1 MEVLSNIFFEEP
13 DGEIYY
19 DILNSQGKEW
29 LIGSKDIRTAFE
41 IYQPTAIKGKILK
54 SFFPCIC
61 RFPFVYS
68 RLHIKKKKLKL
79 QPEIEHIL
87 QRTFGNDVSIS
98 CFGGTPCVHQKAVI
112 QIYRNLKILGYCKV
126 ARSQDVGYLFDKECE
141 NLNYLR
147 EKSVDSIPEVLFRC
161 DLDDLKLFCQ
171 SSVKDKSGQTIDRMT
186 EKHWLFLA
194 NLYNKTR
201 TVIKFE
207 ETDYYALLKRVKK
220 NAVVLKETDLEIV
233 QRACEL
239 ISKKYNNSTVEFG
252 FYHGD
257 FTPWNTVIENGK
269 IKVFDF
275 EYASFAIQGIDG
287 YPVDIEV
294 KMLEGQP
301 VISIIGLGDQ
311 AVKEAAERIQ
321 AAIDESGYVFP
332 KKRVIIS
339 LAPSDKKK
347 SGSHFDL
354 AMAVGVL
361 CQNGDIGVKNLKE
374 WDQNKL
380 DAEFDYIIN
389 RDKATAPEEKV
400 RVFELLS
407 LDEKDIEEGY
417 PGFLEKAYNG
427 EIKLEDYEN
436 LLYNRC
442 WARKYRITLPDIE
455 WEKIHE
461 GVNKQIKKMVE
472 MGENQPYSRRTI
484 FEEDK
489 EYFLPEE
496 WKVHETIKNFLD
508 ENILMFEKNK
518 TLYINLMR
526 KEPLRGL
533 TEMQNKR
540 FNKFDIDMAEA
551 TSEGFEK
558 IPNEDKED
566 FVVYFKKMWQFNISV
581 SDYKAELSKD
591 GFPHLRESLIQFQ
604 NKCKEGKKYISEIH
618 VKSLIEVVNN
628 LIDQQKQK
636 SEEESRCL
644 EENS

>member
-54 SFFPCIC
+54 SFFPCVC

-207 ETDYYALLKRVKK
+207 ETDYYALLKQVKK

-233 QRACEL
+233 QKACEL

-275 EYASFAIQGIDG
+275 EYAKRTYPPYLDAVHYLLQKNFFVDG
-287 YPVDIEV
+287 LNDANQIY
-294 KMLEGQP
+294 
-301 VISIIGLGDQ
+301 S
-311 AVKEAAERIQ
+311 
-321 AAIDESGYVFP
+321 S
-332 KKRVIIS
+332 
-339 LAPSDKKK
+339 
-347 SGSHFDL
+347 
-354 AMAVGVL
+354 
-361 CQNGDIGVKNLKE
+361 LKE
-374 WDQNKL
+374 SSIWKK
-380 DAEFDYIIN
+380 FDDRRSLEMVIMYLLEIIN
-389 RDKATAPEEKV
+389 LYLSRTSED
-400 RVFELLS
+400 S
-407 LDEKDIEEGY
+407 LDEKSRQKIRIEI
-417 PGFLEKAYNG
+417 LEKAVTEYA
-427 EIKLEDYEN
+427 N
-436 LLYNRC
+436 L
-442 WARKYRITLPDIE
+442 
-455 WEKIHE
+455 
-461 GVNKQIKKMVE
+461 
-472 MGENQPYSRRTI
+472 SR
-484 FEEDK
+484 
-489 EYFLPEE
+489 
-496 WKVHETIKNFLD
+496 
-508 ENILMFEKNK
+508 
-518 TLYINLMR
+518 
-526 KEPLRGL
+526 
-533 TEMQNKR
+533 
-540 FNKFDIDMAEA
+540 
-551 TSEGFEK
+551 
-558 IPNEDKED
+558 
-566 FVVYFKKMWQFNISV
+566 
-581 SDYKAELSKD
+581 
-591 GFPHLRESLIQFQ
+591 
-604 NKCKEGKKYISEIH
+604 
-618 VKSLIEVVNN
+618 
-628 LIDQQKQK
+628 
-636 SEEESRCL
+636 
-644 EENS
+644 